1 MEVGEV
7 IGLLWYPPWFESFE
21 QFALSA
27 LFCIGGLTPLGAQ
40 AVNLMLGGIALVF
53 FGLGARK
60 GKVV

>member
-1 MEVGEV
+1 MV
-7 IGLLWYPPWFESFE
+7 PPVSI
-21 QFALSA
+21 AAGIA
-27 LFCIGGLTPLGAQ
+27 LFCIGGLTTLGAQ